1 MRWNKF
7 LVIIIVVIQEILS
20 WDNLKLWKVTPPQEG
35 SASSYFLEIRHIQVP
50 IQKISDNAKTML
62 EKSDN
67 IYFEIDF
74 KNPKNIKDVKRLFL
88 GSKKSIKGEITNY
101 AYKLLKDYFNSQR
114 QERSF
119 FERLFGPL
127 DFFEKNWK
135 NMIPSCLGKSQKV
148 TLIA

>member
-1 MRWNKF
+1 MQFTKI

-88 GSKKSIKGEITNY
+88 GSKKLTRYGKALPCPCPLSIE
-101 AYKLLKDYFNSQR
+101 
-114 QERSF
+114 
-119 FERLFGPL
+119 
-127 DFFEKNWK
+127 
-135 NMIPSCLGKSQKV
+135 
-148 TLIA
+148 